1 MGLCNRK
8 PKTVEIDTKFEKK
21 FELKINSQF
30 HFLLTL
36 EEIEEQKVQ
45 KMEKLI
51 ESKIDFTKILKP

>member
-36 EEIEEQKVQ
+36 EEIE
-45 KMEKLI
+45 
-51 ESKIDFTKILKP
+51 